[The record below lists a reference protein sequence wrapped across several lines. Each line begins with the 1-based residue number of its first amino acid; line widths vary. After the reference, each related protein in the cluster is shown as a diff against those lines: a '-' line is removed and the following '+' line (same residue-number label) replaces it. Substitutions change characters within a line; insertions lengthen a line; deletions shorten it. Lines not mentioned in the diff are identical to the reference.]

1 MSFYTVETVGRRTS
15 VLWGG
20 AIMAGVDFAIGGLGF
35 APATSTA
42 GAVLITLCSIWVFI
56 YSLSL
61 APIGWTS
68 IVEVSSPRLR
78 AKTAAVA
85 TIIQSLSNIVFVSQ
99 PRLLL
104 ISMSGLMSQSYTVPY
119 MLSDQYAGW
128 GAKIG
133 FFFGGMA
140 AAFWIPCYFLYPE
153 VSSTSPLSLL
163 TPLDQRTK
171 LRRARRVIRERCGP
185 QAFRKDSNGS
195 SRSCGHPCRN
205 FPITAS
211 TV

>member
-1 MSFYTVETVGRRTS
+1 MTIEADRFGIAGLANAFLGSTIISVILVGGIIVSFYTVETVGRRTS

-85 TIIQSLSNIVFVSQ
+85 TIIQSLSNIVFVSSAPIAPPFNVWANVTVLHCPIYAIGPIRRLGCQ
-99 PRLLL
+99 DWILLWWNGCCVLDSLLL
-104 ISMSGLMSQSYTVPY
+104 FVP
-119 MLSDQYAGW
+119 
-128 GAKIG
+128 
-133 FFFGGMA
+133 
-140 AAFWIPCYFLYPE
+140 
-153 VSSTSPLSLL
+153 
-163 TPLDQRTK
+163 
-171 LRRARRVIRERCGP
+171 
-185 QAFRKDSNGS
+185 
-195 SRSCGHPCRN
+195 
-205 FPITAS
+205 
-211 TV
+211 